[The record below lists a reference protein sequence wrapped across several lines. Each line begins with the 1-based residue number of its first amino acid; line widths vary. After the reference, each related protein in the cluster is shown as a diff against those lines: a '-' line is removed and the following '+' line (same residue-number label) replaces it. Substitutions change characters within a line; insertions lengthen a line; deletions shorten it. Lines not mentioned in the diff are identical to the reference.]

1 MPTSVA
7 RQGNNLSAGDFVP
20 QIWSKKLNNKYYAQT
35 FLRDICNS
43 TWEGEIKSQG
53 SSVLI
58 RQVPEVEVRQHIVG
72 QKLSYQDV
80 VDEKI
85 ELLINKALEWNIKRE
100 DIDAVQMDID
110 LFNEVTKNAG
120 FNMKIAIERDVLGS
134 IYGDA
139 SNAIATL
146 ALDKTKV
153 IDWIVD
159 AGVIMEEQNLPDDS
173 QRWIVLPPKIGG
185 LIQKSD
191 LKDASLTGD
200 GKSIVRGSMTNGRL
214 GNVAGIEV
222 YISNCLAK
230 VGAEYQCLAGHKSAV
245 TFAAQINKVEKVRL
259 QDYFGDAVR
268 GLNLYGFKTVLPQGL
283 IHMPATV

>member
-1 MPTSVA
+1 MPTNVT
-7 RQGNNLSAGDFVP
+7 RQGNNLPNGDFNPTV
-20 QIWSKKLNNKYYAQT
+20 WSKKLNFKYYAQT
-35 FLRDICNS
+35 FLMNICNS
-43 TWEGEIKSQG
+43 TWEGEIKTQG
-53 SSVLI
+53 SSVFI

-80 VDEKI
+80 IDEKI
-85 ELLINKALEWNIKRE
+85 ELLINKAMEWNIKRE
-100 DIDAVQMDID
+100 DVDAVQSDID
-110 LFNEVTKNAG
+110 LFNEVTKNASY
-120 FNMKIAIERDVLGS
+120 NMKIAIEKDVLSS

-139 SNAIATL
+139 GSAIATL

-159 AGVIMEEQNLPDDS
+159 AGVLMEENNLPDDAG
-173 QRWIVLPPKIGG
+173 RWIVLPPKIGG

-191 LKDASLTGD
+191 LKDASLSGD
-200 GKSIVRGSMTNGRL
+200 AKSIVRGGMTNGRL

-222 YISNCLAK
+222 YISNNLAK
-230 VGAEYQCLAGHKSAV
+230 VGTEYQCLAGHKSAV

-259 QDYFGDAVR
+259 QDYFGDAIR
-268 GLNLYGFKTVLPQGL
+268 GLNLYGFKTVLPSGL